1 MIASRSPGGFKLP
14 SIPPLHRHKAPYP
27 SVTPEMTP
35 PLYKPE
41 TGEKEDT
48 AMASNSLGR
57 VVGRLAMAA
66 LGLTIALASTPLRAG
81 AEVQDGDVIT
91 PANAS
96 KVENLLSPGSFALVK
111 QGMTMKIIPA
121 EHLESPPPYRA
132 ATEKYSP
139 QVALAPDGNLE
150 NYVAGLPFPLVEAND
165 PQAATKIMWNF
176 EYRPMSTDDI
186 DERNVEAASHADG
199 SPGEIEHFTF
209 GHLGLYNYVG
219 RTEVP
224 PTPIDA
230 GVLNMDIASRAG
242 VYPVLEPA
250 ELRGAGLVRERSI
263 LPGVE
268 DNAWEYSSDSR
279 RLRRLPASALSDSFA
294 GASVGG
300 SGQASGVGFGGGGA
314 AGGGGAGGGRATTYA
329 STLDPNSW
337 FGFSGKVT
345 DYSYRLLG
353 ERSILASVDGSSPA
367 MSCAD
372 DGGRSVCEKWQPRH
386 VYVIEATAKSGSPL
400 SAGTLVP
407 KRIFY
412 IDSEGLFITASD
424 LYDRDGRLWK
434 TLVNF
439 YAYSDRATP
448 AARVAVWPF
457 KRIFQTAMVDE
468 DLTNGFSTV
477 VHTPG
482 LDDREGLY
490 INMGAID
497 RNFFTPARMVQAG
510 H

>member
-1 MIASRSPGGFKLP
+1 MLRTTVVAAIAVAAKFTNAVLQTTRAEVKSRDPAQRRKTRMLFQTRKIGITPKYFA
-14 SIPPLHRHKAPYP
+14 KA
-27 SVTPEMTP
+27 V
-35 PLYKPE
+35 
-41 TGEKEDT
+41 
-48 AMASNSLGR
+48 
-57 VVGRLAMAA
+57 AA
-66 LGLTIALASTPLRAG
+66 LGLTIALAWIPLPAG
-81 AEVQDGDVIT
+81 AEVQDGDLIT

-96 KVENLLSPGSFALVK
+96 KVENLLSPGSLALVK
-111 QGMTMKIIPA
+111 HGMTMKIIPA

-139 QVALAPDGNLE
+139 QVALGPDGNLE
-150 NYVAGLPFPLVEAND
+150 NYVAGLPFPLIDVND
-165 PQAATKIMWNF
+165 PQAAIKIMWNF

-186 DERNVEAASHADG
+186 DARNVDAVSHADG
-199 SPGEIEHFTF
+199 SSDEIEHFTF
-209 GHLGLYNYVG
+209 GHLGVYNYEG

-224 PTPIDA
+224 PMPIDA
-230 GVLNMDIASRAG
+230 GVLNMGIASRGG

-250 ELRGAGLVRERSI
+250 EMRGAGFVRERSI

-268 DNAWEYSSDSR
+268 DNAWEYSPDSR
-279 RLRRLPASALSDSFA
+279 RLRRLPASALSDSV
-294 GASVGG
+294 GLASISATCCGRSAG
-300 SGQASGVGFGGGGA
+300 SGTGGG
-314 AGGGGAGGGRATTYA
+314 ATTYA
-329 STLDPNSW
+329 STLDPDSW

-345 DYSYRLLG
+345 EYSYRLLG

-367 MSCAD
+367 RSCAD

-400 SAGTLVP
+400 SAGTLIP

-412 IDSEGLFITASD
+412 IDSEGWFITASD

-434 TLVNF
+434 ALVNF

-448 AARVAVWPF
+448 AARVAIWPF
-457 KRIFQTAMVDE
+457 KRIFQTAMIDE
-468 DLTNGFSTV
+468 DLTDGFSTV

-482 LDDREGLY
+482 LDDRDALY

-497 RNFFTPARMVQAG
+497 GNFFTPARMVQAG

>member
-1 MIASRSPGGFKLP
+1 MLRATVPAVTAVAAIFTNAVLQTAFAAVKSRNLAQRRKLRMLAQWRK
-14 SIPPLHRHKAPYP
+14 IR
-27 SVTPEMTP
+27 M
-35 PLYKPE
+35 KP
-41 TGEKEDT
+41 KHF
-48 AMASNSLGR
+48 AVA
-57 VVGRLAMAA
+57 VAA
-66 LGLTIALASTPLRAG
+66 LGLAIVLAWTPLPAG
-81 AEVQDGDVIT
+81 AEVQDGDLIT

-96 KVENLLSPGSFALVK
+96 KVENLLSPGSFALVR
-111 QGMTMKIIPA
+111 QGMTMKIMPA

-150 NYVAGLPFPLVEAND
+150 NYVAGLPFPLVDAND
-165 PQAATKIMWNF
+165 PQAASKIMWNF

-186 DERNVEAASHADG
+186 DARDVEAVSHADG
-199 SPGEIEHFTF
+199 SSNEIEHFTF
-209 GHLGLYNYVG
+209 GHLGLYNYIG

-230 GVLNMDIASRAG
+230 GVLNMNIASRAG
-242 VYPVLEPA
+242 EYPVLEPA

-268 DNAWEYSSDSR
+268 DYAWEYSSDSR
-279 RLRRLPASALSDSFA
+279 RLRRLPASALSDSFGLASISANSA
-294 GASVGG
+294 GRNSG
-300 SGQASGVGFGGGGA
+300 SGTGGG
-314 AGGGGAGGGRATTYA
+314 ATTYA

-337 FGFSGKVT
+337 FGFSGKPT
-345 DYSYRLLG
+345 EYSYRLLG
-353 ERSILASVDGSSPA
+353 ERSILGSVDGSSPA
-367 MSCAD
+367 ASCAD
-372 DGGRSVCEKWQPRH
+372 DGGRSVCEKWQPRRAF
-386 VYVIEATAKSGSPL
+386 VIEATAKSGSPL

-412 IDSEGLFITASD
+412 IDSEGWFITASD
-424 LYDRDGRLWK
+424 LYDREGRLWK
-434 TLVNF
+434 TIVNF

-448 AARVAVWPF
+448 GTRVAIWPF

-482 LDDREGLY
+482 LDDRDGLY

-497 RNFFTPARMVQAG
+497 GNFFTPARMVQAG
-510 H
+510 R

>member
-1 MIASRSPGGFKLP
+1 MLRANVAAVNLVAVMFTNAVLQTEFAAVKFRNLAQRRKLDMLAQWRK
-14 SIPPLHRHKAPYP
+14 IRMKAKHFAQA
-27 SVTPEMTP
+27 V
-35 PLYKPE
+35 
-41 TGEKEDT
+41 
-48 AMASNSLGR
+48 A
-57 VVGRLAMAA
+57 V
-66 LGLTIALASTPLRAG
+66 LGLTIALAWTPLPAH

-96 KVENLLSPGSFALVK
+96 KVENLLGPGSFALVK
-111 QGMTMKIIPA
+111 QGMTMKIMPA

-150 NYVAGLPFPLVEAND
+150 NYVAGLPFPLVDVND
-165 PQAATKIMWNF
+165 PQAASKIMWNF

-186 DERNVEAASHADG
+186 DVRNVEAVSHADG
-199 SPGEIEHFTF
+199 SSGEIEHFTF

-268 DNAWEYSSDSR
+268 DYAWEYSSDSR
-279 RLRRLPASALSDSFA
+279 RLRRLPASALSDSFG
-294 GASVGG
+294 GASIGG
-300 SGQASGVGFGGGGA
+300 SGQASGVGVGGGSA

-345 DYSYRLLG
+345 EYSYRLLG
-353 ERSILASVDGSSPA
+353 DRSILASVDGSSPA
-367 MSCAD
+367 TSCAD
-372 DGGRSVCEKWQPRH
+372 DGGRSVCEKWQPRR

-400 SAGTLVP
+400 SPGTPVP

-412 IDSEGLFITASD
+412 IDSEGWFITASD
-424 LYDRDGRLWK
+424 LYDREGRLWK
-434 TLVNF
+434 TIVNF
-439 YAYSDRATP
+439 YAYGDRATP
-448 AARVAVWPF
+448 GTRVAIWPF
-457 KRIFQTAMVDE
+457 KRIFQTAMLDE
-468 DLTNGFSTV
+468 DLTSGFSTV

-482 LDDREGLY
+482 LDDRDGLY

-497 RNFFTPARMVQAG
+497 GNFFTPARMVQAG